1 MNSPPEMTPL
11 FADPKR
17 LLLDLAQQRELPE
30 LLDLLVSR
38 IGDSPAVALVRLW
51 LVRPGAG
58 CESCLMRS
66 ECPDQTRCLHLVA
79 SNGRSLA
86 EPGRD
91 LSRVDGRFRRFPIG
105 VRKVGRIA
113 MTGEAIEAPDMAQL
127 PPWIAEPEWVRA
139 EGIIGFAGQPLS
151 HHGMVL
157 GVLGVFSR
165 VRIGAACLDW
175 LRMIADHAAVAI
187 AHTHAWEEVQRL
199 RTKLEEE
206 NEYLQQEVAAEQGFG
221 EMLGASPALRNVS
234 QQIDLVAPTD
244 STVLILGESGAGK
257 ELVARELHRRSDR
270 ADRPLIKVNCA
281 AVPRELFESEFFGH
295 VQGAFTGAL
304 RDRTGRF
311 ELADGGTLFL
321 DEVGEVPL
329 DLQSKLLRVLQE
341 GEIERVGEE
350 RTRKVDVRVIAATN
364 RDLREESRRGRF
376 REDLYYRL
384 SVFPIELPPLRDR
397 REDITVLAE
406 HFLRQAAQRFGV
418 DAPRLTKAA
427 AQQLRR
433 YDWPGNVRELQHVVE
448 RGVILSRGGPLRI
461 DLQGRA
467 DTPAAPPAPD
477 GSPEQTEAQVLTEA
491 QLRDL
496 ERANL
501 RRALAAAGGKVS
513 GPGGA
518 AELLGVKPTTLNSRL
533 KALRLAGR

>member
-1 MNSPPEMTPL
+1 MHPPTPI
-11 FADPKR
+11 FQDPKR
-17 LLLDLAQQRELPE
+17 LLLDLAGERDLGS
-30 LLDLLVSR
+30 LLRLITTR
-38 IGDSPAVALVRLW
+38 IGSSHAVALARIW
-51 LVRPGAG
+51 LARPGDICAT
-58 CESCLMRS
+58 CPLRA
-66 ECPDQTRCLHLVA
+66 ECPDRSQCLHLVA
-79 SNGRSLA
+79 SDGRSMSD
-86 EPGRD
+86 PSRD
-91 LSRVDGRFRRFPIG
+91 LTRLDGRFRRFPIG

-113 MTGEAIEAPDMAQL
+113 MTGEAIEVADLEA
-127 PPWIAEPEWVRA
+127 
-139 EGIIGFAGQPLS
+139 GAGQTPPSWVVDPDWIRDEGVRGFVGQPIS

-157 GVLGVFSR
+157 GVLSVFSR
-165 VRIGAACLDW
+165 VPIGAGCLDW

-187 AHTHAWEEVQRL
+187 AHATAWEEVARL
-199 RTKLEEE
+199 KTRLEQE
-206 NEYLQQEVAAEQGFG
+206 NEYLQQEIAFEQGFG
-221 EMLGASPALRNVS
+221 ELLGVSLALRNIS

-257 ELVARELHRRSDR
+257 EVVARELHRRSGR

-341 GEIERVGEE
+341 GEIERIGEE
-350 RTRKVDVRVIAATN
+350 RTRRIDVRVIAATN
-364 RDLREESRRGRF
+364 RDLLQESRERRF

-384 SVFPIELPPLRDR
+384 SVFPIKLPPLRER
-397 REDITVLAE
+397 REDVVLLAQ
-406 HFLRQAAQRFGV
+406 HFISLAAQRLGI
-418 DAPRLTKAA
+418 APPRLTRAV
-427 AQQLRR
+427 AQRLER

-448 RGVILSRGGPLRI
+448 RALILSRGGPLRI
-461 DLQGRA
+461 DLA
-467 DTPAAPPAPD
+467 EPATASAAAAPDESA
-477 GSPEQTEAQVLTEA
+477 EVLTDAEV
-491 QLRDL
+491 REF

-501 RRALAAAGGKVS
+501 RRAMEQSGGKVY

-518 AELLGVKPTTLNSRL
+518 AELLGVKPTTLRSRL
-533 KALRLAGR
+533 ASMGVDSK